1 MAKKDKNKAL
11 ENIETATANEVKSEI
26 SEQSDVFDFGDK
38 DEVILVGTGNSGFA
52 MSPKKEYK
60 VIGKVAKILIKK
72 GAAKLK

>member
-11 ENIETATANEVKSEI
+11 ENIETATANIQSEV
-26 SEQSDVFDFGDK
+26 SEQNNVFDFSDK
-38 DEVILVGTGNSGFA
+38 DKVTLVGTGLKGFI
-52 MSPKKEYK
+52 MSPKKEYH